1 MAPTTTNE
9 AHRHRVRVH
18 LLGKPDE
25 LEKLSNNNSLEPE
38 KRLNEN
44 KFRASWYW
52 VTAIGLF
59 LFAAG
64 FFIGLVL
71 MGDPDFRLTGFI
83 TLAVIIFVL
92 SRARRELLKYE
103 SAYIDTLRESRD
115 EEMKLLAKRQ
125 QVATLEAKKYNAAK
139 SVAKELNKTEGQ
151 NNASLTFTSNDFDD
165 AAQALLLKPVRE
177 ARKKK
182 VRVTGQGLIETI
194 LKGFH

>member
-1 MAPTTTNE
+1 MKRIDTEYGSIYSGT
-9 AHRHRVRVH
+9 
-18 LLGKPDE
+18 PDE